1 MRLFSRLKN
10 TRDFQLSIADF
21 TTEKDEY
28 EVESVSFSGDFFDKF
43 PQADKEESRLGKA
56 VLITRTAMVSIFG
69 KDVEIRFNPTEITT
83 SEEEFVNQI
92 NLKLHWIVQSERKIQ
107 NRIAK
112 KLLDLKNDSW
122 LEENQPQ
129 LTKEQFI
136 VAITLKSISFF
147 EDVSCELIFDDGD
160 LFWQHEIV
168 ADLSR
173 KNKLT
178 DASIYNRQ
186 NKAIRLVKT
195 I

>member
-1 MRLFSRLKN
+1 MRLFSRLKD
-10 TRDFQLSIADF
+10 TGDFQLSIEDF
-21 TTEKDEY
+21 KIEKDEY

-43 PQADKEESRLGKA
+43 PQANRKESYLGKS
-56 VLITRTAMVSIFG
+56 VLITKTAIVSIYG
-69 KDVEIRFNPTEITT
+69 KNVEIRFDPTEITT

-92 NLKLHWIVQSERKIQ
+92 NLKLHWIAQNEHKI
-107 NRIAK
+107 NSRIAK

-136 VAITLKSISFF
+136 AAITLKSISFF

-160 LFWQHEIV
+160 LFWQHEII
-168 ADLSR
+168 ANLSS

-178 DASIYNRQ
+178 DASIRG
-186 NKAIRLVKT
+186 
-195 I
+195 

>member
-10 TRDFQLSIADF
+10 TGDFKLSITDF
-21 TTEKDEY
+21 KIEKDKY

-43 PQADKEESRLGKA
+43 PKADKEESRIGKA
-56 VLITRTAMVSIFG
+56 VLITRTAIVSIYG
-69 KDVEIRFNPTEITT
+69 KDVEIRFDPTEITT

-92 NLKLHWIVQSERKIQ
+92 NLKLHWIAQNEHKI
-107 NRIAK
+107 NSRIAK

-136 VAITLKSISFF
+136 AAITLKSISFF

-168 ADLSR
+168 ANLST

-178 DASIYNRQ
+178 DASIRG
-186 NKAIRLVKT
+186 
-195 I
+195 